1 MNRNICIYQEF
12 LTEAHK
18 DRIRETARRTGFTP
32 HFFNLD
38 QFEEAKDCLQHCE
51 VLYAH
56 SADLLRAAPATLKWY
71 CCSFAGVDLYCKD
84 PGLFA
89 NPDCL
94 LTNSNVYGVTIAE
107 HVVMVTLMLL
117 RRMPEYIEIVRGHGW
132 SNQLPVRSIRD
143 NEFTIL
149 GTGDIGRHVADRLRG
164 MGAAKIV
171 GLSRSGKPHPAFDEV
186 YPISAL
192 DDVLPRTKILVMALP
207 STPET
212 VHILNRERIAL
223 LPADAC
229 VINVGRGTALD
240 QKALAEALNSGK
252 LAGAALDVMDPEPL
266 PQGMEE
272 ETLTA
277 AAQQVADLLVD
288 GDYQAVYQMFREDV
302 RSELTAESVSDLAA
316 PALEEA
322 GDFESI
328 DETVV
333 SGSTEGESHG
343 IVQLTCTF
351 SEKEVEFR
359 VAFDPGMELIGLSV
373 GSRSTGWSFSNLF
386 HNLSNLFS

>member
-171 GLSRSGKPHPAFDEV
+171 GLSRSGK
-186 YPISAL
+186 
-192 DDVLPRTKILVMALP
+192 
-207 STPET
+207 
-212 VHILNRERIAL
+212 
-223 LPADAC
+223 
-229 VINVGRGTALD
+229 GRGTALD

-266 PQGMEE
+266 PQDDPLWDARNIILTPHVSGNM
-272 ETLTA
+272 TLGYTCDENVA
-277 AAQQVADLLVD
+277 RFCADLENYAAGRPLAGLVD
-288 GDYQAVYQMFREDV
+288 RNRGY
-302 RSELTAESVSDLAA
+302 
-316 PALEEA
+316 
-322 GDFESI
+322 
-328 DETVV
+328 
-333 SGSTEGESHG
+333 
-343 IVQLTCTF
+343 
-351 SEKEVEFR
+351 
-359 VAFDPGMELIGLSV
+359 
-373 GSRSTGWSFSNLF
+373 
-386 HNLSNLFS
+386 